1 MEVTVGNNFVNF
13 EGEQLSAV
21 DIDAQDIPD
30 LVPVCAVLACYAHGT
45 TEIFH
50 AHRLKYKESNRLDSI
65 YRELK
70 KMGANIIQKED
81 GLIIKG
87 SSELNGTLID
97 SHNDHRIAMACT
109 VAALGA
115 KGKTKIQ
122 NVECIN
128 KSYPEFLN
136 DMKNL
141 GVNLIGR

>member
-1 MEVTVGNNFVNF
+1 
-13 EGEQLSAV
+13 
-21 DIDAQDIPD
+21 
-30 LVPVCAVLACYAHGT
+30 
-45 TEIFH
+45 
-50 AHRLKYKESNRLDSI
+50 
-65 YRELK
+65 
-70 KMGANIIQKED
+70 MGANIIQKED